1 MVSGYLRDDK
11 FDISPAVE
19 RIITSP
25 KRGDALDATGE
36 VGLPAQKPLNP
47 MASQSSLGL
56 DTSMTDLDVGFGG
69 MGNGLY
75 TSMAEGHG
83 GPASPEV

>member
-25 KRGDALDATGE
+25 KRAGTLDATGE
-36 VGLPAQKPLNP
+36 ITLPAQKPLNP
-47 MASQSSLGL
+47 NASQSSLAL
-56 DTSMTDLDVGFGG
+56 DTSMTDLDMF
-69 MGNGLY
+69 GNGLL
-75 TSMAEGHG
+75 TSMTEGQG
-83 GPASPEV
+83 GAASPEVQ